1 MQSQQSALRATDP
14 SSAQQADIAARGSAI
29 VSATLNQ
36 LEALP
41 QPPADHHTLARLYRD
56 VDRVAVDASRQAS
69 ALEHDQIAEA
79 FRAEQTLNADA
90 RLANAASIAYG
101 LTVCGQP

>member
-14 SSAQQADIAARGSAI
+14 TSAQQADIAARGAAI
-29 VSATLNQ
+29 VSATLNK

-41 QPPADHHTLARLYRD
+41 QPPDDHRTLSRLYGD
-56 VDRVAVDASRQAS
+56 VDRVAVDARRQAS
-69 ALEHDQIAEA
+69 ALENHQLAEA
-79 FRAEQTLNADA
+79 NRAEQTLNADA